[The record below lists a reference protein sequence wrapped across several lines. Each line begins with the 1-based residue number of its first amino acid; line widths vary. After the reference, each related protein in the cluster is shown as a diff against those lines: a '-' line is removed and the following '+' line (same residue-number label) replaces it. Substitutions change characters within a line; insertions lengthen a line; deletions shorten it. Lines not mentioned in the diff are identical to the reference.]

1 VAIYNQEKT
10 MKRKTRN
17 LAARSPL
24 MRKGGV
30 HQTSK
35 SPRRT
40 AGRVDLDEAY
50 DEWLEE
56 RRLEATPRGQRKD
69 DGGTPQGGR
78 RFFAPRYPRSPW

>member
-1 VAIYNQEKT
+1 

-35 SPRRT
+35 STRRT
-40 AGRVDLDEAY
+40 AGRVDLDDAY
-50 DEWLEE
+50 EEWLEE
-56 RRLEATPRGQRKD
+56 RRLESTPSGHSDEK
-69 DGGTPQGGR
+69 GGSPQGGR
-78 RFFAPRYPRSPW
+78 HFLCRVTRFYLVTR